1 MKILL
6 LSVTAGQGHHQT
18 AKAVAEYFKK
28 KGHDADTLDCYEY
41 LSPLVKDAISNG
53 YLVSTKYTPKLW
65 GKFYDMLE
73 RKDEH
78 GLFVRGANQIMSKA
92 LTKYIDEYEPDVVV
106 CTHVLACMLLTYV
119 KKNRPSLLTIG
130 ILTDFRLHPY
140 FELTELDYYI
150 VPNEYVK
157 FSACKKGLPEEKIL
171 PFGIPIMDKFMNKKD
186 KREAR
191 KELGFE
197 DEKTI
202 LIMGGSMGFGNM
214 VKTLK
219 NVDSLDL
226 PFQMIVV
233 CGNNDKLYKRI
244 VKKHFRHKIYPFGFV
259 SNVDELMDASDCI
272 ITKPGGLTSSEAL
285 AKDLPMILSKP
296 IPGQEDRNTEF
307 LLNFGCA
314 MKISKTLTA
323 EELVYHFLQDPRRQ
337 QAMLDNISLIK
348 KPFAVK
354 DLYNFIS
361 EEIEKRT

>member
-18 AKAVAEYFKK
+18 AKAVAEYFRKN
-28 KGHDADTLDCYEY
+28 GHEAVTLDCYEY
-41 LSPLVKDAISNG
+41 LSPLVKDAISSG

-65 GKFYDMLE
+65 GKFYGLLE
-73 RKDEH
+73 QKDER
-78 GLFVRGANQIMSKA
+78 GLLVKGVNQLMSKA
-92 LTKYIDEYEPDVVV
+92 IAKYIDECAPDVVI
-106 CTHVLACMLLTYV
+106 CTHVLACMLLTFV
-119 KKNRPSLLTIG
+119 KKQRPDLLTVG

-140 FELTELDYYI
+140 FEITDLDYYI
-150 VPNEYVK
+150 VPNEYIK
-157 FSACKKGLPEEKIL
+157 FSVCEKGLPEEKIL
-171 PFGIPIMDKFMNKKD
+171 PFGIPIMDKFMLKKE
-186 KREAR
+186 KSEAR
-191 KELGFE
+191 KMLGFE
-197 DEKTI
+197 EENTI

-214 VKTLK
+214 VKTLE
-219 NVDSLDL
+219 NVDNLNL

-233 CGNNDKLYKRI
+233 CGNNTKLYNKI
-244 VKKHFRHKIYPFGFV
+244 TKKQFRHKIYPFGYV

-323 EELVYHFLQDPRRQ
+323 QELVYQFFQDSRRKK
-337 QAMLDNISLIK
+337 AMLENISLIK
-348 KPFAVK
+348 KPSAVK
-354 DLYNFIS
+354 DLYDFI
-361 EEIEKRT
+361 IKEKTI